1 MKCYECNS
9 PTVTLYWH
17 NGQIIKFPQSQSAPI
32 THVNKACTVCP
43 WMSYR
48 TKIPDKLVSD

>member
-1 MKCYECNS
+1 M
-9 PTVTLYWH
+9 LYDA
-17 NGQIIKFPQSQSAPI
+17 GRQI

-48 TKIPDKLVSD
+48 TKIPGKLQ